1 MHILII
7 SEKNI
12 TARKIAD
19 ILSGGKF
26 RTEKQVRYP
35 VYTWEKKGDT
45 YRCFGLRGHILKVD
59 FPDEYSSWQK
69 VELEKLATTEVEKKP
84 IEKSLVNLVKKE
96 ARHADVLVIAT
107 DFDRE
112 GELIGN
118 DALNI
123 ALKENPKLE
132 VKRARFSAITREEI
146 NWAFSHLEKPYY
158 NLAMAGE
165 TRQVVDLIWGATL
178 TRFLSL
184 STGRLGKSFL
194 SVGRVQSPTL
204 ALIVQREKEI
214 LDFKPETYY
223 QLQAV
228 FRKGDEEFTALYE
241 VSRIPDRKQAEK
253 IKKQV
258 EEAAGGT
265 VVQFEEKETVQQ
277 PPTPFNTTEFLA
289 ASSRVGVSPGRA
301 MAAAESL
308 YTAGYISYP
317 RVDNTVYPPSINF
330 KTILQGLSSYNG
342 EEFRSYVSGLLGKKK
357 ITATRGRKEAT
368 DHPPI
373 HPTGQLPD
381 SLEGAQQKVYDLV
394 VRRFVATLSPPAR
407 GFTRRATVKAGEH
420 GFVAAGFEYTDLSFL
435 TVYPWVKNKEI
446 HVPRL
451 AEEEQVEL
459 VTVEVLEKQTRPK
472 GRYTQSGL
480 IREMERLGLGTK
492 STRHSIIQTLYDR
505 GYIHGNP
512 IQPTQLGMSVGQAII
527 DYIEEISTPD
537 MTAELEQGMDM
548 VEEGK
553 ETRDSIIAR
562 SREQLLQV
570 LKTARQNEEKIKEV
584 VWKGVDLDR
593 TIGPCPG
600 SEGRECSGMLVIK
613 RSKSKK
619 RFLGCTEYK
628 NGCQVTFPLPQKGTA
643 ISAGEVCQSCGT
655 PKVKIITRGKR
666 PWVICPNPGCEENTL
681 KSREEKAD
689 GE

>member
-1 MHILII
+1 MHNLII

-19 ILSGGKF
+19 ILSSGKF
-26 RTEKQVRYP
+26 KTEKHGKHP
-35 VYTWEKKGDT
+35 VYTWTKNGDT
-45 YRCFGLRGHILKVD
+45 FRCFGLRGHILKVD
-59 FPDEYSSWQK
+59 FPEEYANWQK
-69 VELEKLATTEVEKKP
+69 VELEKLVTADVEKKP
-84 IEKSLVNLVKKE
+84 IEKSLVNLIKKE
-96 ARHADVLVIAT
+96 ARTADVLVIAT

-146 NWAFSHLEKPYY
+146 QRAFSHLEKPYH

-165 TRQVVDLIWGATL
+165 TRQVVDLVWGATL

-214 LDFKPETYY
+214 LEFKPETYY
-223 QLQAV
+223 QIQAV
-228 FRKGDEEFTALYE
+228 FRKGDEEFTAIYE
-241 VSRIPDRKQAEK
+241 VSRISSREQAEE

-258 EEAAGGT
+258 ERAGSG
-265 VVQFEEKETVQQ
+265 VVAQFEEKENVQR
-277 PPTPFNTTEFLA
+277 PPSPFNTTEFLA
-289 ASSRVGVSPGRA
+289 ASSRIGISPGRA

-308 YTAGYISYP
+308 YTAGFISYP

-330 KTILQGLSSYNG
+330 KSILRGLSGYDG
-342 EEFRSYVSGLLGKKK
+342 EEFRSFVSTLLGKGKL
-357 ITATRGRKEAT
+357 TATRGRKEAT

-381 SLEGAQQKVYDLV
+381 SLDAVQGKVYDLV
-394 VRRFVATLSPPAR
+394 ARRFVATLSPPAK
-407 GFTRRATVKAGEH
+407 GITRRAVVKSGEH
-420 GFVAAGFEYTDLSFL
+420 GFIAAGFTYTELSFL

-446 HVPRL
+446 HLPRL
-451 AEEEQVEL
+451 SEGEQVKL
-459 VTVEVLEKQTRPK
+459 VSVEILEKQTQPR

-512 IQPTQLGMSVGQAII
+512 IQPTQLGMSVGQAIL
-527 DYIEEISTPD
+527 DYIKEISTPD
-537 MTAELEQGMDM
+537 MTAELEKGMDM

-553 ETRDSIIAR
+553 TTKDTIIDQ
-562 SREQLLQV
+562 SRQQLLQV
-570 LKTARQNEEKIKEV
+570 LKTARENEEKIKEV

-600 SEGRECSGMLVIK
+600 ECSGMLVIK
-613 RSKSKK
+613 RSKNKK

-628 NGCQVTFPLPQKGTA
+628 NGCRVSFPLPQKGTA

-655 PKVKIITRGKR
+655 PKVKIISRGRK
-666 PWVICPNPGCEENTL
+666 PWIICPNPQCEENAMNS
-681 KSREEKAD
+681 KEEKAG